1 MAPLTSVMDRN
12 GETLFTPVVELLLL
26 TRRRRFTGPD
36 EDFLPGEEF
45 RTWRINRL
53 SQHVDM
59 PAFVGKTGRFQPQ
72 MRTVVA
78 LPPNQQRILTCFFAT
93 HPGLQRQTQSG
104 HRPAG
109 SPCDAPYS
117 GLVHSLPHRGDD
129 VIYQNIHRMVTA
141 ELADFGAQ
149 FCRAGIAQNG

>member
-1 MAPLTSVMDRN
+1 MTGVLMLCIFADTPVVSPEGKSRTGGLPLAPLTSVMDRN

-45 RTWRINRL
+45 RTRRINRL

-78 LPPNQQRILTCFFAT
+78 LPPNQQRILTCFFRDSPRLAT
-93 HPGLQRQTQSG
+93 ANSIRTPSSR
-104 HRPAG
+104 
-109 SPCDAPYS
+109 
-117 GLVHSLPHRGDD
+117 
-129 VIYQNIHRMVTA
+129 
-141 ELADFGAQ
+141 LAM
-149 FCRAGIAQNG
+149 